1 MYCLNASS
9 TTQFRERCIALAKAA
24 NFSAISGAV
33 RTVIVLPAIMDLLDY
48 CIANTSIHTMIAHEY
63 SRNIETLA
71 AHPESRINA
80 PTPT

>member
-1 MYCLNASS
+1 
-9 TTQFRERCIALAKAA
+9 
-24 NFSAISGAV
+24 
-33 RTVIVLPAIMDLLDY
+33 MDLLDY

-80 PTPT
+80 PTPTRVKVSKWLPPTLPNPAIGLLNERSEIQWPELRYRV